1 MLNLKLKAFR
11 VNEGLSVY
19 DMAER
24 LKVSKSTISRWE
36 REENKI
42 PHKMFERYCQICHID
57 EETKQIL
64 SQNNVKKTGGKHNE
78 TRL

>member
-19 DMAER
+19 DMADK

-36 REENKI
+36 REENRI
-42 PHKMFERYCQICHID
+42 PHEMFERYCEICHID
-57 EETKQIL
+57 EETKKMLCQD
-64 SQNNVKKTGGKHNE
+64 NVKRIRRNIK
-78 TRL
+78 